1 MVASR
6 FKDLSMPVMNGL
18 DAARV
23 LKRLMPTIPL
33 IMYALQHAMGDGKL
47 ASAVQLV
54 VGGIALLGGYLA
66 IAHVLRIREVSEL
79 VAMIRGRLGR

>member
-33 IMYALQHAMGDGKL
+33 IMYALQHA
-47 ASAVQLV
+47 SALYC
-54 VGGIALLGGYLA
+54 GGCGF
-66 IAHVLRIREVSEL
+66 S
-79 VAMIRGRLGR
+79 GRHFCSCKGAF